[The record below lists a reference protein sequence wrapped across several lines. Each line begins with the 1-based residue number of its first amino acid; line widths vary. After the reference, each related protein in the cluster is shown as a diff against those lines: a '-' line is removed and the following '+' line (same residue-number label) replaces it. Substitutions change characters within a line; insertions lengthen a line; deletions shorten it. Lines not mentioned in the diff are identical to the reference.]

1 MTNKEAIEVIK
12 TEKKCVLR
20 NIRGC
25 DRDCAHC
32 DLVLPEEAILTAYD
46 MAIMVLT
53 ECVHIDP
60 HHLATIANAYRNQL
74 IDASKVSSLDE
85 EDDRK

>member
-1 MTNKEAIEVIK
+1 MTEKEAIDVIK

-25 DRDCAHC
+25 DRDCAKC
-32 DLVLPEEAILTAYD
+32 DLVLPDEDILTAYD
-46 MAIMVLT
+46 MAIKVLN
-53 ECVHIDP
+53 E
-60 HHLATIANAYRNQL
+60 
-74 IDASKVSSLDE
+74 E

>member
-1 MTNKEAIEVIK
+1 MTNIEAVEVIK

-25 DRDCAHC
+25 DRDCAKC
-32 DLVLPEEAILTAYD
+32 DLVLPDEDILTAYD
-46 MAIMVLT
+46 MAIKALN
-53 ECVHIDP
+53 E
-60 HHLATIANAYRNQL
+60 
-74 IDASKVSSLDE
+74 E

>member
-1 MTNKEAIEVIK
+1 MTEKEAIEVIK

-25 DRDCAHC
+25 DRDCAKC
-32 DLVLPEEAILTAYD
+32 DLVLPDEEILTAYD
-46 MAIMVLT
+46 MAIRSLS
-53 ECVHIDP
+53 
-60 HHLATIANAYRNQL
+60 HHVVPFG
-74 IDASKVSSLDE
+74 KVTSLDD

>member
-1 MTNKEAIEVIK
+1 MTNERAIEVLL

-25 DRDCAHC
+25 DRDCGKC
-32 DLVLPEEAILTAYD
+32 DLVLPDEEILTAYD
-46 MAIMVLT
+46 MAIRALS
-53 ECVHIDP
+53 
-60 HHLATIANAYRNQL
+60 HHVIPFG
-74 IDASKVSSLDE
+74 KVTSLDE